1 MKNNAM
7 TKQELIEAASKMTG
21 GDSRNIQDLTFE
33 QLERLMTVTQFVT
46 DLCLNELE
54 YRGELV
60 LLGDTPLVPYVSD
73 HMVETVLTRDE
84 T

>member
-21 GDSRNIQDLTFE
+21 GDSRNIQDLTVE

-54 YRGELV
+54 YGGELV
-60 LLGDTPLVPYVSD
+60 LLGDTPLVPYVAD

>member
-1 MKNNAM
+1 
-7 TKQELIEAASKMTG
+7 
-21 GDSRNIQDLTFE
+21 
-33 QLERLMTVTQFVT
+33 MTVSQFVT

-60 LLGDTPLVPYVSD
+60 LLGDTPLVPYVAD

>member
-21 GDSRNIQDLTFE
+21 GDSRNIQDLTVE

-54 YRGELV
+54 YRGEPV
-60 LLGDTPLVPYVSD
+60 LLGDTPLVPYVAD

>member
-21 GDSRNIQDLTFE
+21 GDSRNIQDL
-33 QLERLMTVTQFVT
+33 TVTQFVT

-60 LLGDTPLVPYVSD
+60 LLGDTPLVPYVAD
-73 HMVETVLTRDE
+73 HMVETV
-84 T
+84 